1 MFGKK
6 SIATY
11 ALAAVLASVGMTQ
24 TAAAEDVLKIGGIG
38 TLSGGGTAWGLAI
51 QRGALLA
58 IDEVNAAGGLKVG
71 DKTYKVELVMYDDK
85 YTGKGGTTAA
95 TRLVNEDKVKYIIGP
110 IGSGPV
116 LATVSVTTPQKVLV
130 MSNGYNARILK
141 NDAKAPYNFRVT
153 NTTTEYIPEAVDW
166 VKKNYPGKNKV
177 GMLSPNDASGQWMQP
192 IMIKYYEEAGFDV
205 AYKDYYERG
214 TKEFTPLLTRALAA
228 GIDIFELDGNAP
240 GDAAV
245 MLKQIKQLGFEGL
258 VIQIGGPA
266 IDEIVAVAG
275 PLAEGFVSYDMF
287 DFRAAAATPFIEAY
301 HKKWP
306 GIINAQCPAFYNGAK
321 VLFEA
326 MRRAGTL
333 DTTAVRDVL
342 ENKIAGYDA
351 GLYGGVKW
359 AGMHNYGVKHQMVL
373 PFLISKVKN
382 GVPVPLAS
390 LTPKQW

>member
-95 TRLVNEDKVKYIIGP
+95 TRLVNEDKVNYIIGP
-110 IGSGPV
+110 IGSGPA
-116 LATVSVTTPQKVLV
+116 LATISVTTPKKVLV

-141 NDAKAPYNFRVT
+141 NDDHAPYNFRVT
-153 NTTTEYIPEAVDW
+153 NTTTEYIPESVDW

-359 AGMHNYGVKHQMVL
+359 AGMQNYGVNHQMIL
-373 PFLISKVKN
+373 PFLISEVKN
-382 GVPVPLAS
+382 GVPVPLAY